1 MAKPI
6 QETIFKSRLTV
17 TYRTNISGTMQ
28 QESLPFR
35 LLVLGEFSGRAMR
48 AERLLPDL
56 ADREVKSIKRATTVN
71 DHMHETMPIWRI
83 PASAELKGLQSTLP
97 GKVIFTAVSCAVP
110 LGSIERNE
118 GGTFPLTGKARFVST
133 IAENGICD
141 MEGDLRV
148 GGMLT
153 ATISGG
159 VVSPQSAQIIVS
171 GALASQYFE
180 PATNKS
186 AGVVSAFI
194 EAPIAVKAGLTLAP
208 SEEEE
213 LSHGQAPKCRQFEL
227 KLDAIASAAERTV
240 TFPSIDAFS
249 PDAITAAIP
258 ELRRLQVIKQLLA
271 DLQSGLRNRPE
282 LRKLL
287 KTLLP
292 AYGTSPADAEK
303 KLAPFEALKSW
314 AEESYPLLK
323 VERAAA
329 KPANGGASA

>member
-1 MAKPI
+1 LAKPI
-6 QETIFKSRLTV
+6 QDTIFKSRLTV
-17 TYRTNISGTMQ
+17 TYRTNITGTMQ

-48 AERLLPDL
+48 ADRLLADL
-56 ADREVKSIKRATTVN
+56 AEREVKSIKRATTVN
-71 DHMHETMPIWRI
+71 DHLHETMPIWRI
-83 PASAELKGLQSTLP
+83 PATLKGLLSSLP

-110 LGSIERNE
+110 LGAIERNE

-133 IAENGICD
+133 MAENGICD
-141 MEGDLRV
+141 LEGELRV

-153 ATISGG
+153 AAISGG
-159 VVSPQSAQIIVS
+159 VVSAQSAEIKVS

-180 PATNKS
+180 PATNKA

-194 EAPIAVKAGLTLAP
+194 ETSFSAKTGLTLAP

-213 LSHGQAPKCRQFEL
+213 LSHGQAPKCRLFQLQLEP
-227 KLDAIASAAERTV
+227 IVGAAERTV

-249 PDAITAAIP
+249 PDAITASIP